1 MSDSLGRNTFG
12 TLGLNSRLS
21 KLLRDFLMMAMM
33 MLRLDLITIR
43 VVLMQL
49 VLWVLLV
56 LRFNL

>member
-1 MSDSLGRNTFG
+1 
-12 TLGLNSRLS
+12 
-21 KLLRDFLMMAMM
+21 MMAMM

-49 VLWVLLV
+49 VLVLWVLLV

>member
-1 MSDSLGRNTFG
+1 MSDSLGGNTFG
-12 TLGLNSRLS
+12 ALGLNSRLS